1 MLMEMN
7 SLAAYLQLQ
16 VVWVYTTTILLLPIV
31 KRGTTE
37 LSRQK
42 KSHRQNVNSTEKSC
56 CLMLS

>member
-37 LSRQK
+37 LSCQK
-42 KSHRQNVNSTEKSC
+42 KSHHQNVNSTEKSC
-56 CLMLS
+56 CSMLS